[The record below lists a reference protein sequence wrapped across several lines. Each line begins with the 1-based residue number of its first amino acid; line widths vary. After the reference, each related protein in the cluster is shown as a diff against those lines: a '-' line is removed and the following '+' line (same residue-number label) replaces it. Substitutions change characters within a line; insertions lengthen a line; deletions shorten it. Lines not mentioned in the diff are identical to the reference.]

1 MTFLKPVAAAAALLC
16 AGALTTT
23 PAAAWCG
30 AIEQSY
36 TSHNVQ
42 KANTR
47 ANRAVDRQV
56 RRLMRENGRK
66 LVLSERQSAC
76 VGGALAI
83 DANGNEIVGP
93 SRCTVTQPFCV
104 NP

>member
-1 MTFLKPVAAAAALLC
+1 MTYLKCCAAALPLL
-16 AGALTTT
+16 AALALAT
-23 PAAAWCG
+23 PASAWCG
-30 AIEQSY
+30 AIEQ
-36 TSHNVQ
+36 TATNKNVQ
-42 KANTR
+42 KANVR
-47 ANRAVDRQV
+47 ANHAVDKQV
-56 RRLMRENGRK
+56 RKLRRENGRK

-83 DANGNEIVGP
+83 DANGNEVVGP

>member
-1 MTFLKPVAAAAALLC
+1 MTYLKCCAAALPLL
-16 AGALTTT
+16 ATLAFAA
-23 PAAAWCG
+23 PASAWCG
-30 AIEQSY
+30 AIEQSA

-42 KANTR
+42 KANFR
-47 ANRAVDRQV
+47 ANRAVDKQV
-56 RRLMRENGRK
+56 RKLRRENGRK

-83 DANGNEIVGP
+83 DANGTEIVGP